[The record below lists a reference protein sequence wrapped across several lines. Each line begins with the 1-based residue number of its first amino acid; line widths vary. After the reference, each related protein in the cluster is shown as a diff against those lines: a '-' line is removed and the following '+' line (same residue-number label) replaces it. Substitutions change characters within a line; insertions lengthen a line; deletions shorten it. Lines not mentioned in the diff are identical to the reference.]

1 MWEMRDA
8 AMTQSASNNIPAPF
22 LSDEQWRLL
31 ARALRLS
38 AREAE
43 ITRLLM
49 NDETEWTIAAH
60 LSISRHTVHTHIER
74 LYRKLGVT
82 SRSQVIMRVFQK
94 YVELTARSAP
104 S

>member
-1 MWEMRDA
+1 MRDA
-8 AMTQSASNNIPAPF
+8 AMTQSANDNIPAPF
-22 LSDEQWRLL
+22 LSDEQWRAL

-49 NDETEWTIAAH
+49 NDESEWTIAAH

-82 SRSQVIMRVFQK
+82 SRSQVIVRVFQT
-94 YVELTARSAP
+94 YVELTARNAS